1 MIDKIITLLYNDIA
15 DKRKRQN
22 KKRRY
27 KKMKGVRFNYLNGL
41 QWKFFSTK
49 KAFLEW
55 ARNTENNGVYY
66 ISYPNMTSKLSR
78 EQVLEIFK
86 R

>member
-1 MIDKIITLLYNDIA
+1 
-15 DKRKRQN
+15 
-22 KKRRY
+22 
-27 KKMKGVRFNYLNGL
+27 MKGVRFNYLNGL

-55 ARNTENNGVYY
+55 ARNKENNGDYY